1 MLVTMETVRENIR
14 AGADVTLIDSREPKR
29 YAGVEELVD
38 HKAGHIPTA
47 VNHFWKDGMLQS
59 GQFKNGAGQQERFQN
74 LSKDK
79 ETIVYC
85 GSGVTACPNIVAL
98 KLAGF
103 QNVKLYAGSWSDWIS
118 YPENQIAKEED

>member
-47 VNHFWKDGMLQS
+47 VNHFEGW
-59 GQFKNGAGQQERFQN
+59 NVAIR
-74 LSKDK
+74 
-79 ETIVYC
+79 TI
-85 GSGVTACPNIVAL
+85 
-98 KLAGF
+98 
-103 QNVKLYAGSWSDWIS
+103 
-118 YPENQIAKEED
+118 